1 VTPQNIKQGDD
12 VLKRIVPVI
21 MASNAC
27 ENMTIGETGKLIIP

>member
-27 ENMTIGETGKLIIP
+27 KNGGDW